1 MGSNLLIECT
11 LFLHFIPISLVFFI
25 PWMVWN
31 LAFLQFNCCKILQI
45 SWQELLFTINYFL
58 GLLSGFWKM
67 IDIFLKPKMESF
79 KTVPKSWKKPT
90 FELFWKKINYFFL
103 LKIIIFLLFLM
114 IFVFFLHFW
123 IKHNLMVNKLYC
135 IQSIG

>member
-11 LFLHFIPISLVFFI
+11 LFLHFIPISLVIFI

-31 LAFLQFNCCKILQI
+31 LAFLQFNCCKIFQI
-45 SWQELLFTINYFL
+45 SWQEVLFTINILFKVSFRLLKNDRHIFKAKNGVIINSPHVMKKANFWAFLEKIKYFFIKNYYFL
-58 GLLSGFWKM
+58 
-67 IDIFLKPKMESF
+67 P
-79 KTVPKSWKKPT
+79 
-90 FELFWKKINYFFL
+90 FF
-103 LKIIIFLLFLM
+103 M

-123 IKHNLMVNKLYC
+123 IKHNWMVNKLYC

>member
-11 LFLHFIPISLVFFI
+11 LFLHFIPISLVIFI

-31 LAFLQFNCCKILQI
+31 LAFLQFNCCKIFQI

-58 GLLSGFWKM
+58 GLVSGFWKSFQAKNGVIQNSPQVM
-67 IDIFLKPKMESF
+67 KKANFWAFLE
-79 KTVPKSWKKPT
+79 KKYN
-90 FELFWKKINYFFL
+90 IFL
-103 LKIIIFLLFLM
+103 LKIIIFLLFLV
-114 IFVFFLHFW
+114 IFIFFLHFW
-123 IKHNLMVNKLYC
+123 IKNNLMVNKLYC